1 MNGANQASRMRRGLV
16 IFLALMVIE
25 IVEYLVGASM
35 SAGSLPIMVLLM
47 VPGAGLIIWYFMH
60 IQHLWRPE
68 E

>member
-1 MNGANQASRMRRGLV
+1 MRLGFLV
-16 IFLALMVIE
+16 FLALMVIE

-35 SAGSLPIMVLLM
+35 SVGSLPIMVLLM

-60 IQHLWRPE
+60 IRRLWRPE

>member
-1 MNGANQASRMRRGLV
+1 MNGATQASGMRRGFLV
-16 IFLALMVIE
+16 FLALMVIE

-35 SAGSLPIMVLLM
+35 SVGSLPIMVLLM

-60 IQHLWRPE
+60 IRRLWRPE

>member
-35 SAGSLPIMVLLM
+35 SVGSLPIMVLLM